1 MSLHSIFVVNTSC
14 NKFIEYQYDINK
26 CTNKFLQ
33 LNVSSNTFG
42 PFDVYLDST
51 GTTALYT
58 GLTRN
63 ELISGVTVSIEC

>member
-14 NKFIEYQYDINK
+14 NKLNEYQYNISK
-26 CTNKFLQ
+26 CTQKFLQ
-33 LNVSSNTFG
+33 LDINSNTSG
-42 PFDVYLDST
+42 PFDIYLDST
-51 GTTALYT
+51 GSTALYS